1 MTNQLVNQVKRKG
14 KYRVELA
21 ANVIMIIII
30 GCGAALFYVGSLIV
44 VVTAFGNKKYAY
56 GVLSLLFFPLSIAY
70 CLQYRKE
77 GAYASKYL
85 ISGALLVVVTF
96 GLANLFYQ
104 F

>member
-1 MTNQLVNQVKRKG
+1 
-14 KYRVELA
+14 VELA
-21 ANVIMIIII
+21 VNVIIII
-30 GCGAALFYVGSLIV
+30 LVGIGAALFFVGSLIV
-44 VVTAFGNKKYAY
+44 VVTAFGHKQYAY

-77 GAYASKYL
+77 GAYASKFL
-85 ISGALLVVVTF
+85 ISGALLVAVTF

>member
-1 MTNQLVNQVKRKG
+1 M
-14 KYRVELA
+14 ELA
-21 ANVIMIIII
+21 VNVIIII
-30 GCGAALFYVGSLIV
+30 LVGIGAALFFVGSLIV
-44 VVTAFGNKKYAY
+44 VVTAFGHKQYAY

-77 GAYASKYL
+77 GAYASKFL
-85 ISGALLVVVTF
+85 ISGALLVAVTF